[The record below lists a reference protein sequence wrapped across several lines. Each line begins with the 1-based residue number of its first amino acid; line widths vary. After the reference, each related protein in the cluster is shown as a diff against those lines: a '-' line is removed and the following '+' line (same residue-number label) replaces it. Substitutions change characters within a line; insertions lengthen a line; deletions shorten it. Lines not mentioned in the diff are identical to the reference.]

1 MEQDFVDIMIVVA
14 YALLGLAALAAII
27 LPLINAIGNP
37 RSMITGAIGLAVILV
52 IFGIGY
58 SVAGSEVTAT
68 YSKFGIDAGMSK
80 YIGGVISTTYIL
92 IAVAI
97 VGIVFTEISK
107 IFS

>member
-1 MEQDFVDIMIVVA
+1 MEQDFVDIMIIVS

-27 LPLINAIGNP
+27 LPMINAIGNP
-37 RSMITGAIGLAVILV
+37 KSLVTGAIGLAVILV

-58 SVAGSEVTAT
+58 SFAGSEVTAT
-68 YSKFGIDAGMSK
+68 YSKFGIESGMSK
-80 YIGGVISTTYIL
+80 YIGGIINTTYIL
-92 IAVAI
+92 IVVAI

>member
-1 MEQDFVDIMIVVA
+1 MEQDFVDIMIIVS

-37 RSMITGAIGLAVILV
+37 RSLVTGAIGLVVILV

-58 SVAGSEVTAT
+58 SFAGSEVTAT
-68 YSKFGIDAGMSK
+68 YSKFGIESGMSK
-80 YIGGVISTTYIL
+80 YIGGIINTTYIL
-92 IAVAI
+92 IVVAI
-97 VGIVFTEISK
+97 VGIAFTEISK

>member
-1 MEQDFVDIMIVVA
+1 MEQDFVDIMIIA
-14 YALLGLAALAAII
+14 SYALLGLAALAAII

-37 RSMITGAIGLAVILV
+37 KSLVTGAIGLAVILI

-58 SVAGSEVTAT
+58 SFAGSEVTAT
-68 YSKFGIDAGMSK
+68 YSKFGIESGMSK
-80 YIGGVISTTYIL
+80 YIGGIINTTYIL
-92 IAVAI
+92 IVVAI

>member
-1 MEQDFVDIMIVVA
+1 MEQDFVDIMIIVA

-37 RSMITGAIGLAVILV
+37 KTILKGALGVVFILV

-58 SVAGSEVTAT
+58 SVSGAEVTAT

-80 YIGGVISTTYIL
+80 YIGGIIATTYIL
-92 IAVAI
+92 LVVAV

>member
-1 MEQDFVDIMIVVA
+1 MEQDFVDIMIIVA

-37 RSMITGAIGLAVILV
+37 RSLITGAIGLVVILV
-52 IFGIGY
+52 VFGIGY

-80 YIGGVISTTYIL
+80 YIGGIISTTYML
-92 IAVAI
+92 LVIAI
-97 VGIVFTEISK
+97 IGIVFTEISK

>member
-1 MEQDFVDIMIVVA
+1 MEQDFVDIMIIVS

-37 RSMITGAIGLAVILV
+37 RSLVTGAIGVVVILV

-58 SVAGSEVTAT
+58 SFAGSEVTAT
-68 YSKFGIDAGMSK
+68 YSKFGIESGMSK
-80 YIGGVISTTYIL
+80 YIGGIINTTYIL
-92 IAVAI
+92 IVVAI
-97 VGIVFTEISK
+97 VGIAFTEISK